1 MVSSGTVNHFM
12 DEITEILD
20 LSRPVDNIIND
31 LKEKSVC
38 VYPWET
44 AIKAYEPKLHEIVN
58 DTVTRKDKIR
68 KDGTKEEAS
77 RIYIGL
83 EKLLTKRMTE
93 FMFAIPV
100 KRVYHNTEGNDTR
113 QQIAKAIEAIYKY
126 ARIDSE
132 NIRRGNAYFASCE
145 IFTIW
150 YVVDKPNT
158 LYGFNSKYKLK
169 CKTYSPMDGV
179 KLYPLLDELDDMLA
193 MSFEYKKKVGD
204 EEVTYFET
212 YTADRHYKWR
222 QQGNGWESVG
232 TVEQIRLM
240 KIPGAYAFRPVPIYH
255 GLTRIRKELEYT
267 LSRNSDV
274 IAYNSAPVLKVAGQ
288 IKGEEDKG
296 ESKRVY
302 RVENGGDV
310 SYVSWSQAI
319 EALKYHVDT
328 LLKLY
333 WMQSQM
339 PDVSFDNMKSL
350 GNIGYDARQMLLTD
364 AHLKV
369 GDESGPWIE
378 FFEREASVIK
388 EFLKFMNDSWK
399 KEIDNIEIEH
409 VITPF
414 IQNDED
420 AIADRLL
427 KLNGGKAVMSQLE
440 SIQQAGYSND
450 PQSTLEQIQK
460 EDAAISQSRISNIFE
475 EPTI

>member
-1 MVSSGTVNHFM
+1 MEELDFAGTA
-12 DEITEILD
+12 DEVIG
-20 LSRPVDNIIND
+20 R
-31 LKEKSVC
+31 LKQKSVC
-38 VYPWET
+38 LPSWDVLLSD
-44 AIKAYEPKLHEIVN
+44 YEPSLHKIVS
-58 DTVTRKDKIR
+58 DKSGRKDKIR
-68 KDGTKEEAS
+68 KDGTKDEAA
-77 RIYIGL
+77 RIYLGL
-83 EKLLTKRMTE
+83 EKLLVKRMTE

-100 KRVYHNTEGNDTR
+100 KRIYHNTEGNETR
-113 QQIAKAIEAIYKY
+113 QKIAKAIESVYKY

-132 NIRRGNAYFASCE
+132 NIKRGNAYFASCE

-150 YVVDKPNT
+150 YVVRKQNT
-158 LYGFNSKYKLK
+158 LYGFDSKYKLK

-179 KLYPLLDELDDMLA
+179 KLYPLIDELDDMLA

-204 EEVTYFET
+204 EEITYFET
-212 YTADRHYKWR
+212 YTSDRHYKWK
-222 QQGNGWESVG
+222 QDGGGWVQVG
-232 TVEQIRLM
+232 TVEEITRM
-240 KIPGAYAFRPVPIYH
+240 KIPGAYVFRPVPVFH
-255 GLTRIRKELEYT
+255 GLTRIRSELEYT

-274 IAYNSAPVLKVAGQ
+274 IAYNAAPVIKIAGQ

-296 ESKRVY
+296 ESRRIY

-350 GNIGYDARQMLLTD
+350 GNVGYDARQMLLTD

-378 FFEREASVIK
+378 FFERECSVVK
-388 EFLKFMNDSWK
+388 EFLKKMKTEWAG
-399 KEIDNIEIEH
+399 EIDNIEVEH

-420 AIADRLL
+420 AMADRLF
-427 KLNGGKAVMSQLE
+427 KLNGGKPVMSQLE
-440 SIQQAGYSND
+440 SIQHAGYSND
-450 PQSTLEQIQK
+450 AQATLEQIRK
-460 EDAAISQSRISNIFE
+460 EDAEASQSRISNIFE
-475 EPTI
+475 ESSI